1 MRLFA
6 AICFLLF
13 LLQIEKIKSLPG
25 RREMAKKIENYSVSG
40 HGVENE
46 DVKFIVPKGV
56 TVDFYVKYGEI
67 LPVTVATEMWATLE
81 KKAGDTYEEIG
92 YPPVETCREGKNHL
106 NTILILKSL
115 ITLMLNNVVVDCFQ
129 ISINV

>member
-13 LLQIEKIKSLPG
+13 LLQIEKIKSQSG
-25 RREMAKKIENYSVSG
+25 KTAKKIVNYSVSG

-46 DVKFIVPKGV
+46 DVSFIVPKGV

-67 LPVTVATEMWATLE
+67 LLVDDAEKMWASLE
-81 KKAGDTYEEIG
+81 KTAGDTYEEIG
-92 YPPVETCREGKNHL
+92 YPPVETFREGKSPH
-106 NTILILKSL
+106 
-115 ITLMLNNVVVDCFQ
+115 ITMYSTNL
-129 ISINV
+129 